1 MSAGQAVPVMA
12 VLRARARGAAEACA
26 RKWIKERCTRAR
38 QQQVSRSA
46 GSIESRAPQ
55 RFVAEARCRTA
66 ARGYLTRIAMLPRPA
81 QRAWQDVERARHC
94 ARTKSGR
101 GKEDRARYS
110 YVIGSPSREHG
121 ETEQPLSPPR
131 DEPTRS
137 SSRDAAVRLHSPT
150 RRRLERPQCIQTS
163 RTSVGET
170 LLLLLSFLAICLY
183 PGENWHS
190 PKAPK

>member
-1 MSAGQAVPVMA
+1 M
-12 VLRARARGAAEACA
+12 RARAVLLRHVLASGSRSGARG
-26 RKWIKERCTRAR
+26 RGSSN
-38 QQQVSRSA
+38 QVSRSA

-81 QRAWQDVERARHC
+81 QRAWQDVERVRHC

-163 RTSVGET
+163 QACGET
-170 LLLLLSFLAICLY
+170 PPLGCVCVLFWCFRRVPVLTWA
-183 PGENWHS
+183 
-190 PKAPK
+190 KANGKERE